1 MLYLC
6 LYSDR
11 CQWVWRQPLQPG
23 VCQCLRLLPVLLSPW
38 LPAEWHRWD
47 NVWRYCWTSRC
58 SATWRW
64 PHVKSS
70 LLTVNSLVLS
80 AALRYRWV
88 RSAHRRSCV
97 FLPLLQR
104 PRKFLLHL
112 PTHGLHARPQWT
124 HMPRSVGK
132 PFGRVLALIYHATH
146 TCKNWLY

>member
-1 MLYLC
+1 MLYPC

-47 NVWRYCWTSRC
+47 NMWRCCCASWC
-58 SATWRW
+58 SVVW

-70 LLTVNSLVLS
+70 LLAINWLLLS

-88 RSAHRRSCV
+88 CSAHRRSCV

-104 PRKFLLHL
+104 PRKFLLYL
-112 PTHGLHARPQWT
+112 PAHGLHTRLQWT

-132 PFGRVLALIYHATH
+132 PFGRVFWRLSTVPYTH
-146 TCKNWLY
+146 KTEVY